1 MRSGEDFAVFD
12 RDGREA
18 DVWAFFCA
26 FTGVDLRAV
35 FLAAAAGLDVRVAA
49 LCAGARFAVFFV
61 VLPLEDAIP
70 FDFVALRAGA
80 FSAAERLRIDAG
92 RAADL
97 PPRVRLFPE
106 DDDEGREA
114 GREADLLMP
123 LTIGS
128 LMRSHQLS
136 KGALNHR
143 AAI

>member
-1 MRSGEDFAVFD
+1 LRSGEDFAVFD

-18 DVWAFFCA
+18 GCAAFFCA

-35 FLAAAAGLDVRVAA
+35 FLAGVAVLDVRVAA
-49 LCAGARFAVFFV
+49 LGAVALFALFFA

-80 FSAAERLRIDAG
+80 FSAAERLWIDAG
-92 RAADL
+92 RAVDL
-97 PPRVRLFPE
+97 PATVRLFPE
-106 DDDEGREA
+106 DVEEGRET
-114 GREADLLMP
+114 GREEDLLMP

-143 AAI
+143 ATA